1 MTHDTVIPALAPAPR
16 SWRDRLCA
24 RMGRWCEL
32 LRGTHEAR
40 IPF

>member
-1 MTHDTVIPALAPAPR
+1 MTSTTVAPPAPVR
-16 SWRDRLCA
+16 WRDRLCA
-24 RMGRWCEL
+24 RLGRWCEL